1 MRTLPSFSTLE
12 NAFKDIMMPSRPAFS
27 IIYISTMRWWQYT
40 IFSFVHTIYVPPFH
54 AGIENEEICKSRVS
68 AVTKLYHNHAVTLS
82 NSMPLFHC
90 SCNSTNF
97 NFSLIQGPA
106 VIVN

>member
-1 MRTLPSFSTLE
+1 MRMFSTLE
-12 NAFKDIMMPSRPAFS
+12 NAFKDIMMPPRPAFS
-27 IIYISTMRWWQYT
+27 MIYISTTTWWKYK
-40 IFSFVHTIYVPPFH
+40 IFISIHTIYVPPFY
-54 AGIENEEICKSRVS
+54 AEIKKEEIYKSRVS
-68 AVTKLYHNHAVTLS
+68 AVTKLYHSHTATLS
-82 NSMPLFHC
+82 NSMSLFHC